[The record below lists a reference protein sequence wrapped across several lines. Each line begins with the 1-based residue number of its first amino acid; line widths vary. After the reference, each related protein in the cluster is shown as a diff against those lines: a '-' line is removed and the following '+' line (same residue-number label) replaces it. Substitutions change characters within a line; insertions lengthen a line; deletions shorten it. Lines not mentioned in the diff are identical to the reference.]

1 MPIPAS
7 NKNNA
12 LGTALQ
18 TVLAAL
24 GFVSLIFWS
33 GAFVLGW
40 LPEIGQ
46 WFASIDRTAI
56 AVWAGLTLVI
66 AILVEV
72 IATSFLKSRKES
84 KQAYE
89 RLLYMA
95 EATGYASWE
104 VDLSLDSIWW
114 GVGAEK
120 VFGRASLKDEN
131 GVEFWEKHVHPED
144 KDRVNASCNEALS
157 GTGSHWADEY
167 RLVREDG
174 TIVVVL
180 DQGRIIRDGQGKAL
194 RMVGG
199 ILDITERS
207 QAFEAL
213 QTSEKILRETTLQLT
228 QKQARL
234 AAAQAVAKIGSWE
247 VDLGTMNVT
256 WSKETFTVF
265 DMDDD
270 LGVPSIEEFIGNIH
284 PEDRDEVKRRFDASL
299 HAPGCHIE
307 EHRLIAR
314 DGGTRYIEERWEVIG
329 DESGTPI
336 QIVGTCQDITVRRKS
351 ESEKRRLLAAIEQ
364 LDDAVLIADPE
375 GGIVYANGANEQI
388 TGYAR
393 HDVLGSRGTHLGV
406 PDDAAWSTIRQG
418 FPWRGIQ
425 KATRKD
431 GSTYFEECVVSPVH
445 NQRGVLVNLIAV
457 KKDVSDQQQ
466 LESHYREAEKMTAV
480 GQLAGGIAHDFNNML
495 TVVQVQAELAQLDAT
510 LPEKLRP
517 AMEMIQQAAV
527 RSADL
532 TRELLTFARRQPN
545 APKVVDLGANVQ
557 TMTPMLRSMVG
568 EEVQF
573 VTTFQA
579 GLWNVKI
586 DVSQFDHLLANLC
599 LNARDAVNGR
609 GKITVAVS
617 NLKLLESDVV
627 SGAPSGEYVQLLVSD
642 SGGGMPPEVLKHAFE
657 PFFTTKSDGKGTG
670 LGLAVVHGIV
680 RQHGGFISL
689 QNREGEGLV
698 AAILWPRCTEG
709 QDSEPVPGQVEVS
722 SGREKILLVD
732 DEPML
737 LATVK
742 GMLAHLGYQVVATSD
757 PLEALALCES
767 GPESDTFALLLTD
780 IVMPQMNG
788 IDLSERIR
796 LIKPELTCLFMSGYS
811 DKRLSGHLRANW
823 PNRILNKPFRL
834 DELSA
839 ALDEVFCHARSN
851 C

>member
-1 MPIPAS
+1 
-7 NKNNA
+7 
-12 LGTALQ
+12 
-18 TVLAAL
+18 
-24 GFVSLIFWS
+24 
-33 GAFVLGW
+33 
-40 LPEIGQ
+40 
-46 WFASIDRTAI
+46 
-56 AVWAGLTLVI
+56 
-66 AILVEV
+66 
-72 IATSFLKSRKES
+72 
-84 KQAYE
+84 
-89 RLLYMA
+89 
-95 EATGYASWE
+95 
-104 VDLSLDSIWW
+104 
-114 GVGAEK
+114 
-120 VFGRASLKDEN
+120 
-131 GVEFWEKHVHPED
+131 
-144 KDRVNASCNEALS
+144 
-157 GTGSHWADEY
+157 
-167 RLVREDG
+167 
-174 TIVVVL
+174 
-180 DQGRIIRDGQGKAL
+180 
-194 RMVGG
+194 
-199 ILDITERS
+199 
-207 QAFEAL
+207 
-213 QTSEKILRETTLQLT
+213 
-228 QKQARL
+228 
-234 AAAQAVAKIGSWE
+234 
-247 VDLGTMNVT
+247 
-256 WSKETFTVF
+256 
-265 DMDDD
+265 
-270 LGVPSIEEFIGNIH
+270 
-284 PEDRDEVKRRFDASL
+284 
-299 HAPGCHIE
+299 
-307 EHRLIAR
+307 
-314 DGGTRYIEERWEVIG
+314 
-329 DESGTPI
+329 
-336 QIVGTCQDITVRRKS
+336 
-351 ESEKRRLLAAIEQ
+351 
-364 LDDAVLIADPE
+364 
-375 GGIVYANGANEQI
+375 
-388 TGYAR
+388 
-393 HDVLGSRGTHLGV
+393 
-406 PDDAAWSTIRQG
+406 
-418 FPWRGIQ
+418 
-425 KATRKD
+425 
-431 GSTYFEECVVSPVH
+431 
-445 NQRGVLVNLIAV
+445 
-457 KKDVSDQQQ
+457 
-466 LESHYREAEKMTAV
+466 MTAV

-573 VTTFQA
+573 ATTFQA

-609 GKITVAVS
+609 GKITVALS
-617 NLKLLESDVV
+617 NLKLFEPDSV

-698 AAILWPRCTEG
+698 AAILWPRCTEV
-709 QDSEPVPGQVEVS
+709 QDSETVPGQVEVS

-757 PLEALALCES
+757 PLEALALCEPGS
-767 GPESDTFALLLTD
+767 ESDSFALLLTD

-839 ALDEVFCHARSN
+839 ALDEVFGHVRSSG
-851 C
+851 